1 MFLLQSQE
9 TLESVFWRKMPVLQN
24 LLDFYRDREYF
35 SNLLKIAL
43 PISLQSLVMSSLNMV
58 NVVMIGQL
66 GETKLAAVGLAGQIF
81 FLVNLVLFG
90 VASGA
95 AMFTAQLWGKGDV
108 PNIRRVLGLS
118 LKLGLAGAG
127 IFWALAVFAPET
139 VLRFYTEDP
148 AVITLGVDFLKI
160 FGWSYP
166 FFAVTFAYA
175 FVLRSTGNV
184 RLPMFV
190 TIFTL
195 VLDVILA
202 YGLIFGNLGMP
213 RLEVEGAAWAGL
225 IARIFETG
233 LILTAVYWKKSNPA
247 AASLRDIFEFD
258 WAFTVS
264 VMKPVLPVIAN
275 EILWSLGITTYFAIY
290 ARVGT
295 DAVAAINI
303 VGAIDQLAFVAFI
316 GMGNATAILVGN
328 LIGKG
333 DKEMAFRYAGRSLG
347 LQISAGVLV
356 GLLVALFAD
365 GIFGLYN
372 VSPNVIENARAV
384 LLIMAAAV
392 WLRAANMVMI
402 VGILRAGG
410 DTRFSLALDGLVIW
424 FVGVP
429 LAALAAFS
437 FGWPVYLVYL
447 MALSEELTKFV
458 FSLWRFFS
466 RKWINDL
473 AETIE

>member
-1 MFLLQSQE
+1 MSALQK
-9 TLESVFWRKMPVLQN
+9 V
-24 LLDFYRDREYF
+24 LDFYRDREYF
-35 SNLLKIAL
+35 ANLARIAL
-43 PISLQSLVMSSLNMV
+43 PIATQSLVMSSLNMV
-58 NVVMIGQL
+58 SVLMIGQL
-66 GETKLAAVGLAGQIF
+66 GETELAAVGLAGQIF
-81 FLVNLVLFG
+81 FLVNLILFG

-118 LKLGLAGAG
+118 LKLGLVGAG
-127 IFWALAVFAPET
+127 IFWALAVFAPEAA
-139 VLRFYTEDP
+139 LRFYTEDP
-148 AVITLGVDFLKI
+148 AVVALGADFLRI

-184 RLPMFV
+184 RAPTVV
-190 TIFTL
+190 TVIALTL
-195 VLDVILA
+195 NTILA
-202 YGLIFGNLGMP
+202 YGLIFGALGLPQMG
-213 RLEVEGAAWAGL
+213 VEGAAWAGL
-225 IARIFETG
+225 FARVVEC
-233 LILTAVYWKKSNPA
+233 LLMLAVVYRKRANPA
-247 AASLRDIFEFD
+247 AASLGDILEFN
-258 WAFTVS
+258 WLFTVK

-295 DAVAAINI
+295 DAIAAINI

-347 LQISAGVLV
+347 LQIVAGLLI
-356 GLLVALFAD
+356 GLLVVLFSG
-365 GIFGLYN
+365 GIFSLYN
-372 VSPNVIENARAV
+372 VSASVIESARAV
-384 LLIMAAAV
+384 LLIMAAAI

-424 FVGVP
+424 LVGVP
-429 LAALAAFS
+429 LAALAAFRFS
-437 FGWPVYLVYL
+437 WPIELVYL
-447 MALSEELTKFV
+447 MALTEELTKFV

>member
-1 MFLLQSQE
+1 MSAF
-9 TLESVFWRKMPVLQN
+9 QN
-24 LLDFYRDREYF
+24 VLDFYRDREYF
-35 SNLLKIAL
+35 GNLLRIAL

-66 GETKLAAVGLAGQIF
+66 GETELAAVGLAGQIF
-81 FLVNLVLFG
+81 FLVSLILFG

-118 LKLGLAGAG
+118 LKLGLVGAG
-127 IFWALAVFAPET
+127 IFWALAVFAPEAA
-139 VLRFYTEDP
+139 LRFYTEDP
-148 AVITLGVDFLKI
+148 AVVALGADFLQI

-184 RLPMFV
+184 RLPMVV

-213 RLEVEGAAWAGL
+213 KLGVEGAAWAGL
-225 IARIFETG
+225 IARIFETT
-233 LILTAVYWKKSNPA
+233 LILSAVYWKKSNPA

-258 WAFTVS
+258 WLFTVK

-303 VGAIDQLAFVAFI
+303 VSAIDQLAFVAFI

-347 LQISAGVLV
+347 LQILAGLLV

-365 GIFGLYN
+365 GIFSLYN
-372 VSPNVIENARAV
+372 VSDNVIENARAV
-384 LLIMAAAV
+384 LLIMAAAI

-410 DTRFSLALDGLVIW
+410 DTRFSLALDGTVIW
-424 FVGVP
+424 LVGVP

-437 FGWPVYLVYL
+437 FGWPIQLVYL
-447 MALSEELTKFV
+447 MAMTEELTKFF